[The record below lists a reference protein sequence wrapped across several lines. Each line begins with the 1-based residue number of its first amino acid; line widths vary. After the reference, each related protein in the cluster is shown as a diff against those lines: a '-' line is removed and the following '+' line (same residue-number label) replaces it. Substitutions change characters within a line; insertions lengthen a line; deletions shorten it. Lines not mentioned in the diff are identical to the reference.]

1 MMELLKN
8 FRDGVAYSFAW
19 LVLCVIMMACAL
31 GNEAISVSFLLKLLV
46 LCLWASLSFVISF
59 RVPKIRKRGFM
70 VSLTCFYLLFLPVEI
85 FLFYAMGIFQG
96 TGSPVLWI
104 TFVAIVFGAYLLSLM
119 IDAIVMKRK
128 AVEYTKHLEN
138 YQKIKALEK

>member
-1 MMELLKN
+1 MIELLKN

-59 RVPKIRKRGFM
+59 RVSKIRKKGFM

-85 FLFYAMGIFQG
+85 LLFYAMGIFRG

-104 TFVAIVFGAYLLSLM
+104 IFIAIVFGAYLLSLM